1 MRQNVSSDS
10 SQKVPSPLV
19 GGAPERGAGTRL
31 RDATVKAHNS
41 TRISGALHPAAG
53 SHPSASRRNL
63 FRPPQ
68 AQGEGVDRRFT
79 LTPTPLP
86 SRERGV
92 FSVAFSA
99 ALGFAC
105 LVGTAAPDAA
115 AQQYPT
121 KPIRI
126 IALSSP
132 ASGPDIVGRLLGQKF
147 TEAWGQQVIVDTRPG
162 ASGIIGAEITSK
174 AAPDGHTLMIVTS
187 QAVIVSVMYE
197 KLPYQLLKDF
207 SPISL
212 LASTPFILVVHPS
225 VPAASVRELVAYAK
239 SKPGELRYG
248 SGGSGSPPHLS
259 AEIFKSMTG
268 TNLLHVPYKGVTP
281 ALMDTVAG
289 QVQMVFSVIPAVLS
303 TIKAGKVK
311 ALGVTSAQR
320 TPFVPDLPAIAETV
334 PGYEFIGWYGL
345 VAPVK
350 TPAGILSKLN
360 AEIARILK
368 APEFRERL
376 AALGAEP
383 ISSTQ
388 QEFAAYMQL
397 QTEKMRKAVQDSG
410 AHPD

>member
-1 MRQNVSSDS
+1 
-10 SQKVPSPLV
+10 
-19 GGAPERGAGTRL
+19 
-31 RDATVKAHNS
+31 
-41 TRISGALHPAAG
+41 
-53 SHPSASRRNL
+53 
-63 FRPPQ
+63 
-68 AQGEGVDRRFT
+68 
-79 LTPTPLP
+79 
-86 SRERGV
+86 
-92 FSVAFSA
+92 
-99 ALGFAC
+99 
-105 LVGTAAPDAA
+105 
-115 AQQYPT
+115 
-121 KPIRI
+121 
-126 IALSSP
+126 LSSP